1 MVRLLKIKRI
11 TNQGLN
17 LILVVIYI
25 IQVEAVGTA
34 APNTERALLVRVSVV
49 VVSTVV
55 AEVAEEGLVEVEE
68 VAVVAAV

>member
-1 MVRLLKIKRI
+1 MLFILLFLIIK
-11 TNQGLN
+11 
-17 LILVVIYI
+17 
-25 IQVEAVGTA
+25 VEAVGTA

-49 VVSTVV
+49 VGSTVA

>member
-1 MVRLLKIKRI
+1 M
-11 TNQGLN
+11 
-17 LILVVIYI
+17 
-25 IQVEAVGTA
+25 GTA

-49 VVSTVV
+49 VGSTVV